1 MIDSDREPTVLR
13 WLKPG
18 TNQFGIE
25 YESTKRYE
33 PDFVVE
39 TETEK
44 LIVEIKAHNQMN
56 DATVLTKARA
66 ACEWVKNANEFAS
79 SNKSKL
85 WSYALISENDIT
97 ESATLAG
104 LLAANKRV

>member
-1 MIDSDREPTVLR
+1 ML
-13 WLKPG
+13 
-18 TNQFGIE
+18 
-25 YESTKRYE
+25 
-33 PDFVVE
+33 
-39 TETEK
+39 
-44 LIVEIKAHNQMN
+44 
-56 DATVLTKARA
+56 
-66 ACEWVKNANEFAS
+66 VKNANEFAS